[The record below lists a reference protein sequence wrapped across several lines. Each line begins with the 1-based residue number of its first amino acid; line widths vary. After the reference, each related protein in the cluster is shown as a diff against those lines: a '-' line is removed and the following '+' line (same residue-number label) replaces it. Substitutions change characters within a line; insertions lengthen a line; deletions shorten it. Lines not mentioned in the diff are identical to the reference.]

1 MGSQSVARDDGLNG
15 RRAAENSSP
24 RNPTY
29 TPDSITV
36 PAHWYLLQTKRHEEA
51 FVCRLLQSDGVRT
64 YLPLVQVRPKNRRA
78 AAEKPW
84 FPGYVFVR
92 LDPGK
97 QSLNAVNWTPGTQG
111 LVELAGEP
119 AVVSD
124 GLIRTL
130 KTCIARHDPGEPH
143 PTRCSGSRAGIGSPQ
158 ARLEKSEA
166 AGREGFQ
173 AMSTTTLPK
182 WCPVSRSR

>member
-1 MGSQSVARDDGLNG
+1 MV
-15 RRAAENSSP
+15 E
-24 RNPTY
+24 
-29 TPDSITV
+29 
-36 PAHWYLLQTKRHEEA
+36 
-51 FVCRLLQSDGVRT
+51 
-64 YLPLVQVRPKNRRA
+64 VRPKNPRA

-124 GLIRTL
+124 GLIRAL
-130 KTCIARHDPGEPH
+130 KTCVARHHPGEPQ
-143 PTRCSGSRAGIGSPQ
+143 PTLTEAATAISEEEREAMQPVLFS
-158 ARLEKSEA
+158 LSEA
-166 AGREGFQ
+166 AQGPP
-173 AMSTTTLPK
+173 S
-182 WCPVSRSR
+182 